1 MGCYLR
7 PYKAVQGCR
16 YIRYST
22 ISIGKSRHM
31 RIIAEHYGVPFRE
44 MLLIDDTAS
53 NLENHDGWQGGA
65 IEVET

>member
-1 MGCYLR
+1 
-7 PYKAVQGCR
+7 
-16 YIRYST
+16 
-22 ISIGKSRHM
+22 M